1 MRKVIGWYNLLIE
14 KGMLNYDEETTE
26 SKSEETAEETAEK

>member
-14 KGMLNYDEETTE
+14 NDILDF
-26 SKSEETAEETAEK
+26 SEEEVTETKAEENAEI